1 MISNRLLDVA
11 IEQFGLLGFEGA
23 STRDIARASG
33 TAMSSIT
40 YHFGGKEGL
49 YLAAADRIAEGI
61 AERQAAPLAAARAA
75 AEGSAPDEAVAALLT
90 ILDSFAQMMLRAE
103 SAPWARFIMR
113 EQQAPTEA
121 FERLWGKAMRPIAE
135 TFVSLVGRVRPDLAP
150 REARA
155 TAILLFGQ
163 AMILRGGRASVARLL
178 EVETLDDETG
188 ALLRARLRANALCI
202 LSEKSR

>member
-1 MISNRLLDVA
+1 MISARLLDVA
-11 IEQFGLLGFEGA
+11 IDQFGSLGFEGA
-23 STRDIARASG
+23 STRAIARASG

-49 YLAAADRIAEGI
+49 YLAAADHIAAGI

-75 AEGSAPDEAVAALLT
+75 GEGSREEAVAALLAV
-90 ILDSFAQMMLRAE
+90 LDGFAQMMLRAE

-113 EQQAPTEA
+113 EQQAPTAA
-121 FERLWGKAMRPIAE
+121 FERLWSKGMQPIAD
-135 TFVSLVGRVRPDLAP
+135 TFIGLVSRVRPDLGE

-155 TAILLFGQ
+155 TGLLLFGQ
-163 AMILRGGRASVARLL
+163 AMILRAGRASACRLL
-178 EVETLDDETG
+178 GVETLDEETG

-202 LSEKSR
+202 LSEKPR